1 MRGFCFVFPEC
12 SEILGGLFLLTYL
25 LIFLWAVLLLLLAH
39 RRHLRLRLSLCSID
53 LTSVRVPGLDT
64 GTILVVGSFSVQRT
78 LLRILLILGT
88 LTGALDEFCL
98 ILFKKKKKH
107 DSNWIL
113 SLFLDT
119 FTQFCRLLCFSPP
132 LLTAR
137 WDGSG
142 RCWLVSYF
150 LHIRGGQ
157 NEMLFT
163 FARPL

>member
-98 ILFKKKKKH
+98 ILFKKKK
-107 DSNWIL
+107 NMIPIEF
-113 SLFLDT
+113 SLCSWT
-119 FTQFCRLLCFSPP
+119 LLHSFVVCCVFH
-132 LLTAR
+132 
-137 WDGSG
+137 
-142 RCWLVSYF
+142 
-150 LHIRGGQ
+150 LHC
-157 NEMLFT
+157 
-163 FARPL
+163 